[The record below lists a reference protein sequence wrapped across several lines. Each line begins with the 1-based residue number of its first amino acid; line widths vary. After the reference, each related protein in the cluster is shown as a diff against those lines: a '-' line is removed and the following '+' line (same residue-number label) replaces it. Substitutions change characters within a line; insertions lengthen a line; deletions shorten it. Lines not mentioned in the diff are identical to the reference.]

1 MTPYG
6 AINVI
11 HRKTTWKILLN
22 TARLNTARYVELI
35 QADGIDFG
43 QGGLGALALATRG
56 SASKNTVA

>member
-1 MTPYG
+1 
-6 AINVI
+6 
-11 HRKTTWKILLN
+11 LLN